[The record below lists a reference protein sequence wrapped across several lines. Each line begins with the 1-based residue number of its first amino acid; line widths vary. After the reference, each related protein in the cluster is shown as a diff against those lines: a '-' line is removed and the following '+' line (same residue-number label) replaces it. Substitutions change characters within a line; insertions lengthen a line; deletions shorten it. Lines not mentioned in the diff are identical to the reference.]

1 MSTYNNNA
9 KEVVLNNGV
18 KMPILG
24 FGVFQIPNEN
34 TKQAVLDA
42 LKVGYRHIDTA
53 QSYGNEKEVGEAI
66 KESGIPREE
75 IFITTKIWLSNYG
88 YEKAKASI
96 DRSLKRMQLDYLD
109 LVLLHQPFSD
119 YYGAYR
125 ALEDAYDD
133 GKVRAIGVSNFYP
146 DRISDLVAFTR
157 IKPQVNQVETHPFN
171 QQIEAQ
177 ENMVKH
183 NVQIESWGSFAEG
196 RDNIFTNPIL
206 TEIGKKYGKSAAQVM
221 IRWQVQRGIV
231 CLSKSVRADR
241 MAENFNVFDFELSKD
256 DMNRI
261 QSLDR
266 KESLF
271 FSHQDPSTVDM
282 FLKLLEE
289 RAGMD
294 I

>member
-1 MSTYNNNA
+1 MTTYNSA
-9 KEVVLNNGV
+9 KEVTLNNGV

-34 TKQAVLDA
+34 TKQAVLEA
-42 LKVGYRHIDTA
+42 LNVGYRHIDTA

-75 IFITTKIWLSNYG
+75 IFVTTKIWLSNYG

-96 DRSLKRMQLDYLD
+96 NRSLKRMQLEYLD

-125 ALEDAYDD
+125 ALEDAYDE

-271 FSHQDPSTVDM
+271 FSHQDPSTVDL

>member
-1 MSTYNNNA
+1 MTTYNSA
-9 KEVVLNNGV
+9 KEVTLNNGV

-75 IFITTKIWLSNYG
+75 IFVTTKIWLSNYG

-125 ALEDAYDD
+125 ALEDAYEE

-177 ENMVKH
+177 ENMAKH

-271 FSHQDPSTVDM
+271 FSHQDPSTVDL